1 MYIACIVVIIIG
13 VGILLYIVS
22 SLQTP
27 KTQEGMTNSEQRT
40 MKSWHNMSP
49 VSLYEQSFID
59 YPSGASTHHPTDW
72 AIDYSEEQLQA
83 AKIYNTRILQLLAD
97 NSSKA
102 RCRPTITGAFMD
114 CGPYG
119 ANIACYNKQI

>member
-13 VGILLYIVS
+13 VGFLLHIIA

-27 KTQEGMTNSEQRT
+27 KTLEGMTGNEQHT
-40 MKSWHNMSP
+40 IKNWYNVP
-49 VSLYEQSFID
+49 DVNLYEQSFIG
-59 YPSGASTHHPTDW
+59 YPTDASTHPPTNW
-72 AIDYSEEQLQA
+72 AVDYSKEQLQA

-119 ANIACYNKQI
+119 ANIACYNKLI

>member
-13 VGILLYIVS
+13 VGFLLHIIS

-27 KTQEGMTNSEQRT
+27 KMQEGMTNSEQRT
-40 MKSWHNMSP
+40 MKSWHNVP
-49 VSLYEQSFID
+49 VVSLYEQSFID
-59 YPSGASTHHPTDW
+59 YPTGASTHPPTNW
-72 AIDYSEEQLQA
+72 AVDYSKEQLRA

-119 ANIACYNKQI
+119 ANIACYNKLI